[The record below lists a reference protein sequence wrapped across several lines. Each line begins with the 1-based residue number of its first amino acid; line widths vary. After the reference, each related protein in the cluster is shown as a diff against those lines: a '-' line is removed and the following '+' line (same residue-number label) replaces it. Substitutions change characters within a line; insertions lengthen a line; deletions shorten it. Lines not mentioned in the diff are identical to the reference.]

1 MSRKIVVIGGTGL
14 IGSKVVTKLR
24 AHGHEVVAA
33 APDTGVNTVTGEGL
47 AEVLQGA
54 SVVVDVSNSPSFEE
68 KAVREFFQTST
79 GNLLRYEAAAGVG
92 HHVALSVV
100 GTERMS
106 NLPYMRAK
114 IVQERLIKES
124 SIPYSIVQATQFFEF
139 VNAIADSATA
149 GNTVR
154 VPPVFIQPMAS
165 EDVANAV
172 ARVAAGAPLNGTVET
187 AGPDR
192 FRFDELIRQALR
204 GRNDPREVIADPQ
217 AHYYGGAVTE
227 LTLVP
232 QGEARLGQIRFED
245 WLSPATAP
253 R

>member
-14 IGSKVVTKLR
+14 IGSKVVNKLR
-24 AHGHEVVAA
+24 AQGHDVVAA
-33 APDTGVNTVTGEGL
+33 APSTGVNTLTGEGL
-47 AEVLQGA
+47 AEAFQGA

-68 KAVREFFQTST
+68 KAVTEFFRTST
-79 GNLLRYEAAAGVG
+79 GNLLRYEAEAGVG

-106 NLPYMRAK
+106 NIPYMRAK

-139 VNAIADSATA
+139 VNAIADSATV

-154 VPPVFIQPMAS
+154 VPPVLFQPMAS

-187 AGPDR
+187 AGPER
-192 FRFDELIRQALR
+192 FRFDEVIRQALHA
-204 GRNDPREVIADPQ
+204 RNDPREVIADPQ

-245 WLSPATAP
+245 WLSPAMA
-253 R
+253 

>member
-1 MSRKIVVIGGTGL
+1 MSGKIVVIGGTGL

-24 AHGHEVVAA
+24 AKGHEVVAS
-33 APDTGVNTVTGEGL
+33 APSTGVNTLTGEGL
-47 AEVLQGA
+47 AEVLKGA

-79 GNLLRYEAAAGVG
+79 GNLLRYEAEAGVG
-92 HHVALSVV
+92 HHVALSIV
-100 GTERMS
+100 GTERLS
-106 NLPYMRAK
+106 NIPYMRAK

-139 VNAIADSATA
+139 VNAIADSATV

-154 VPPVFIQPMAS
+154 VPPVLFQPMAS

-192 FRFDELIRQALR
+192 FRFDELIRQGLQA
-204 GRNDPREVIADPQ
+204 RNDPREVIADPQ

-245 WLSPATAP
+245 WLSPATA
-253 R
+253 

>member
-1 MSRKIVVIGGTGL
+1 
-14 IGSKVVTKLR
+14 
-24 AHGHEVVAA
+24 
-33 APDTGVNTVTGEGL
+33 
-47 AEVLQGA
+47 
-54 SVVVDVSNSPSFEE
+54 
-68 KAVREFFQTST
+68 VREFFQTST

-106 NLPYMRAK
+106 NIPYMRAK

-139 VNAIADSATA
+139 VNAIADSATV

-172 ARVAAGAPLNGTVET
+172 ARVAAGAPSNGTVET

-204 GRNDPREVIADPQ
+204 VRNDPREVIADPQ
-217 AHYYGGAVTE
+217 AHYYGGTVTE

-232 QGEARLGQIRFED
+232 QGEALLGKIRFED
-245 WLSPATAP
+245 WLSPAMA
-253 R
+253 